1 MMVSLR
7 DSSSPMRRAHEH
19 QQLAT
24 MEKHRSNCYDC
35 FLNAM
40 LR

>member
-19 QQLAT
+19 RQQAT
-24 MEKHRSNCYDC
+24 MKKHRSNCYDC